1 MDKII
6 LKSELFYGLDENTI
20 KHILS
25 CIDHKILNFAKDEY
39 LYDFSKGFKA
49 GIVLKGRIDLL
60 TIDNDREI
68 IDKIYRISDSFS
80 INFSSLSDRFMVA
93 KKDSK
98 VLVLDVFKVFEKN
111 KRTCISRPLFMEN
124 IIELYDEQISYL
136 TYKLDILSKPKIRER
151 LNKYIDKYGKN
162 SLFSNNLSRE
172 DLAKFLACN
181 RSALSRELSLMKK
194 EGLI

>member
-6 LKSELFYGLDENTI
+6 LKSELFYGLDEATI

-25 CIDHKILNFAKDEY
+25 CIDHKILNFSRDEY

-49 GIVLKGRIDLL
+49 GIVLKGRIDLC
-60 TIDNDREI
+60 TIDDDKEI
-68 IDKIYRISDSFS
+68 IDRIYRVSDSFS
-80 INFSSLSDRFMVA
+80 INFSSLADRFMIS
-93 KKDSK
+93 KKDSI
-98 VLVLDVFKVFEKN
+98 VLVLDVYKVFEKH
-111 KRTCISRPLFMEN
+111 KRACTSRPLFMEN
-124 IIELYDEQISYL
+124 IINLYDEQISYL
-136 TYKLDILSKPKIRER
+136 TYKLDIYAKPKIKER
-151 LNKYIDKYGKN
+151 INKYIDKYGKN
-162 SLFSNNLSRE
+162 ALFSNNLSRE